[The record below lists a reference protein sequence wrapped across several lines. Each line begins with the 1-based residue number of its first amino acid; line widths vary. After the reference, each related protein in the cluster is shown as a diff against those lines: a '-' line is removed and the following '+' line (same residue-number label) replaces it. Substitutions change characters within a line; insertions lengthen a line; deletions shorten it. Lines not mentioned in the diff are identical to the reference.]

1 MHPCVGLAHVIA
13 PMKTHPLVTNTLLV
27 CFFASCA
34 PAAHSAPKPQPAEV
48 AASST
53 EAGALS
59 KENHFAGSTGRRR
72 QLEGKLELAEAVNL
86 ALRQNPDVLGA
97 LREIER
103 KHGRV
108 IELRAQALPHLGLTT
123 NYREQDPKLLG
134 ANAAS
139 LTQNKSWSISLEVKQ
154 VLYSGGSVLANIR
167 SARFSQDAAYYT
179 LRDTLDR
186 VVSQVRQQFSQ
197 VLATKALIEVA
208 EESVDLADQQL
219 KDASNRFQAGTVPRF
234 NVLRAEVEVASVK
247 PTLIRAKNDYLIA
260 QLQLAKTLGLDASS
274 TGKPTFQ
281 CVGELQVSGRPLSLL
296 DSLTLAKARRASL
309 KGKRQE
315 ILVEK
320 ENVNVALAGYKPRI
334 EASAGYE
341 VLNKSTSTKLDDTV
355 NGYFLGVTGSWKIF
369 DSFETNGQ
377 VSQAKA
383 QMQKVVIAYDDA
395 VQTVELEVQRAYAD
409 LQQFKET
416 IESQQQNVKQ
426 AVEALR
432 LAQERLSAGA
442 GTQLEVLDARVALTR
457 ARTTELQARADYV
470 RSLAEYDRVT
480 ATETVYAESFQD
492 PLSQLEKKVLR
503 FKPADLFK
511 P

>member
-1 MHPCVGLAHVIA
+1 
-13 PMKTHPLVTNTLLV
+13 MKPHPLVFKSLLL
-27 CFFASCA
+27 CFFTAPCAAAPSASKTA
-34 PAAHSAPKPQPAEV
+34 PAED
-48 AASST
+48 AAI
-53 EAGALS
+53 S
-59 KENHFAGSTGRRR
+59 KNDLPSGTTGRRR
-72 QLEGKLELAEAVNL
+72 QLEGRVALAEAVNL
-86 ALRQNPDVLGA
+86 ALRQNPEVLGA

-103 KHGRV
+103 KYGRV
-108 IELRAQALPHLGLTT
+108 IEVRAQALPHIALNTSFK
-123 NYREQDPKLLG
+123 EQDKGLLTQG
-134 ANAAS
+134 LAS
-139 LTQNKSWSISLEVKQ
+139 NLTQNKSWSIALEVRQ
-154 VLYSGGSVLANIR
+154 VLYAGGSVAASVR
-167 SARFSQDAAYYT
+167 SAKFSQDAAYYS
-179 LRDTLDR
+179 LRDVLDR

-208 EESVDLADQQL
+208 EESVELANQQL
-219 KDASNRFQAGTVPRF
+219 KDATNRFQAGTVPRF

-247 PTLIRAKNDYLIA
+247 PTLIRAKNEHLIA
-260 QLQLAKTLGLDASS
+260 QLQLAKTLGLDASPS
-274 TGKPTFQ
+274 GKPTFQ
-281 CVGELQVSGRPLSLL
+281 CIGDLQVSVRPMGLA
-296 DSLTLAKARRASL
+296 DSLSLAKARRPML

-320 ENVNVALAGYKPRI
+320 ENVTIALAGYKPRL

-341 VLNKSTSTKLDDTV
+341 LVNRSTSSKLDDTV

-377 VSQAKA
+377 VAQAKS
-383 QMQKVVIAYDDA
+383 QMQKVVISYEDA
-395 VQTVELEVQRAYAD
+395 VQTVELEVQRAFAD
-409 LQQFKET
+409 LQQYRET

-457 ARTTELQARADYV
+457 ARTTELQARAEYV

-480 ATETVYAESFQD
+480 ATETVYAESFRD

-503 FKPADLFK
+503 FKPVDLFK

>member
-1 MHPCVGLAHVIA
+1 
-13 PMKTHPLVTNTLLV
+13 MKPHPLVFNSLLL
-27 CFFASCA
+27 CFFTHPCTAA
-34 PAAHSAPKPQPAEV
+34 PALPKVAPAESDTV
-48 AASST
+48 AKET
-53 EAGALS
+53 QTAGTS
-59 KENHFAGSTGRRR
+59 GRRR
-72 QLEGKLELAEAVNL
+72 QLDGKVELADAVNL
-86 ALRQNPDVLGA
+86 ALRQNPEVLGA

-103 KHGRV
+103 KYGRV
-108 IELRAQALPHLGLTT
+108 IEVRAQALPHIAL
-123 NYREQDPKLLG
+123 NPSFREQDKKLLSQG
-134 ANAAS
+134 LAAN
-139 LTQNKSWSISLEVKQ
+139 LTQNKSWSIALEVRQ
-154 VLYSGGSVLANIR
+154 VLYAGGSVAASLR
-167 SARFSQDAAYYT
+167 SAKFSQEAAYYG

-208 EESVDLADQQL
+208 EESVELANQQL
-219 KDASNRFQAGTVPRF
+219 KDATNRFQAGTVPRF

-247 PTLIRAKNDYLIA
+247 PGLIRAKNDNLIA
-260 QLQLAKTLGLDASS
+260 QLQLAKTLGLDASPS
-274 TGKPTFQ
+274 GKPTFQ
-281 CVGELQVSGRPLSLL
+281 CVGDLQVSSRPMGLS
-296 DSLTLAKARRASL
+296 DSLSLAKARRPML
-309 KGKRQE
+309 KSKRQE

-320 ENVNVALAGYKPRI
+320 ENVTIALAGYKPRL

-341 VLNKSTSTKLDDTV
+341 LVNKSTSRKLDDTV

-369 DSFETNGQ
+369 DSFETSGL
-377 VSQAKA
+377 VAQAKS
-383 QMQKVVIAYDDA
+383 QMQKAVISYDDA
-395 VQTVELEVQRAYAD
+395 LQTVELEVQRAYAD
-409 LQQFKET
+409 LQQYRET

-457 ARTTELQARADYV
+457 ARTTELQARAEYV

-480 ATETVYAESFQD
+480 ATDTVYSESFQD

-503 FKPADLFK
+503 FKPVDLFK

>member
-1 MHPCVGLAHVIA
+1 
-13 PMKTHPLVTNTLLV
+13 MKPHPLVFKSLLF
-27 CFFASCA
+27 CFFTAPCA
-34 PAAHSAPKPQPAEV
+34 AAPSAPKTAPSEN
-48 AASST
+48 AAISKNDQSSGT
-53 EAGALS
+53 
-59 KENHFAGSTGRRR
+59 TGRRR
-72 QLEGKLELAEAVNL
+72 QLEGKVALAEAVNL
-86 ALRQNPDVLGA
+86 ALRQNPEVLGA

-103 KHGRV
+103 KYGRV
-108 IELRAQALPHLGLTT
+108 IEVRAQALPHIALNTSFK
-123 NYREQDPKLLG
+123 EQDKGLLTQG
-134 ANAAS
+134 ISTN
-139 LTQNKSWSISLEVKQ
+139 LTQNKSWSIALEVRQ
-154 VLYSGGSVLANIR
+154 VLYAGGSVAASVR
-167 SARFSQDAAYYT
+167 SAKFSQDAAYYS
-179 LRDTLDR
+179 LRDVLDR

-208 EESVDLADQQL
+208 EESVELANQQL
-219 KDASNRFQAGTVPRF
+219 KDATNRFQAGTVPRF

-247 PTLIRAKNDYLIA
+247 PTLIRAKNEHLIA
-260 QLQLAKTLGLDASS
+260 QLQLAKTLGLDASPS
-274 TGKPTFQ
+274 GKPTFQ
-281 CVGELQVSGRPLSLL
+281 CIGDLQVSGRPMGLA
-296 DSLTLAKARRASL
+296 DSLSLAKARRPML

-320 ENVNVALAGYKPRI
+320 ENVTIALAGYKPRL

-341 VLNKSTSTKLDDTV
+341 LVNKSTSSKLDDTV

-377 VSQAKA
+377 VAQAKS
-383 QMQKVVIAYDDA
+383 QLQKVVISYEDA
-395 VQTVELEVQRAYAD
+395 VQTVELEVQRAFAD
-409 LQQFKET
+409 LQQYRET

-457 ARTTELQARADYV
+457 ARTTELQARAEYV

-503 FKPADLFK
+503 FKPVDLFK